1 MHIGDTE
8 LSLSS
13 IPHLGLRSFLRRR
26 QQAVGSPLKIIVIR
40 WLLRKNHPPPGS
52 FLWRASGFAG
62 AEVEAEHVGRAVAL
76 AAALRSDW
84 RACAAATG
92 Q

>member
-8 LSLSS
+8 LCLSS
-13 IPHLGLRSFLRRR
+13 IPHLRSLLRR
-26 QQAVGSPLKIIVIR
+26 QQAVASPLGIIVIR
-40 WLLRKNHPPPGS
+40 WLLRKNHPPPPGS